1 MASGV
6 VMAFAGR
13 DALRWAPPP
22 IASTWTAAHGTS
34 GANSATGTR
43 TGSTSAATHANLR
56 PGYLIVRP
64 LAGSVPAAAA
74 NS

>member
-13 DALRWAPPP
+13 RLRWASPP
-22 IASTWTAAHGTS
+22 IAWTWTAAHGT
-34 GANSATGTR
+34 N
-43 TGSTSAATHANLR
+43 GSTSAATHANLR